1 MLSRVPLMVN
11 NILHGMRNLICHGN
25 WPGIDI
31 IGHDPSSPSL
41 LTQTLSGI
49 LVTGWES

>member
-1 MLSRVPLMVN
+1 MVN